1 MKYDVFISYSRK
13 DTKTA
18 DRICDA
24 LSKSGVT
31 CFIDRKDI
39 DGGKEF
45 TEVIMDAI
53 DNSALF
59 LFIGSNNSYSAKY
72 APLEAKY
79 AFDEKESNTIIPYL
93 IDDTP
98 LPKKFRFYFGTIN
111 IRNIKEHPI
120 ETILVKDVLNLLGR
134 EVSDVKAREVPPTF
148 KGRNNRFKSLRLS
161 SLDWKKMLGST
172 RGYINNLLK
181 EKHPVI
187 ILLYIL
193 QVVAIIAMLV
203 MSFRLFS
210 NGYVSKPFDFFL
222 NRGITWWWNLLFAT
236 SATGLLFATM
246 QMFRNKKIAF
256 YAIGILDIIVAVSLA
271 YICIRTFGVAQGSP
285 RTYGKG
291 AETLYANL
299 RYVGYVFS
307 SHGLKPME
315 VLEKV
320 LFYLIMPVHMLIMW
334 AGLHIKKN
342 GKSAWSLMK

>member
-1 MKYDVFISYSRK
+1 MLKIAV
-13 DTKTA
+13 
-18 DRICDA
+18 
-24 LSKSGVT
+24 LVSG
-31 CFIDRKDI
+31 
-39 DGGKEF
+39 GG
-45 TEVIMDAI
+45 TNLQAIMDAI

-98 LPKKFRFYFGTIN
+98 LPKKFRFYFGAIN

-134 EVSDVKAREVPPTF
+134 EVSYVKAREVPPTV

-172 RGYINNLLK
+172 SYIKNLLK

-203 MSFRLFS
+203 MSP
-210 NGYVSKPFDFFL
+210 VS
-222 NRGITWWWNLLFAT
+222 
-236 SATGLLFATM
+236 
-246 QMFRNKKIAF
+246 
-256 YAIGILDIIVAVSLA
+256 
-271 YICIRTFGVAQGSP
+271 
-285 RTYGKG
+285 
-291 AETLYANL
+291 
-299 RYVGYVFS
+299 
-307 SHGLKPME
+307 
-315 VLEKV
+315 
-320 LFYLIMPVHMLIMW
+320 
-334 AGLHIKKN
+334 
-342 GKSAWSLMK
+342 